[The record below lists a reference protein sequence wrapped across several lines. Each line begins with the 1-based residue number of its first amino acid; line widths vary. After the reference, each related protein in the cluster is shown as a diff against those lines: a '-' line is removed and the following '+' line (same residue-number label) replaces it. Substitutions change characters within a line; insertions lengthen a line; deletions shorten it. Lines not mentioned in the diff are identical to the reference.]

1 MKKKL
6 NIFSNNKI
14 NIFLSTLLSQ
24 YELTFKNLQIE
35 SLDEKNNQ
43 ANIIIIDNY
52 KDTSLIQSSNLKDN
66 YLIISKLKNNKLNFN
81 KNLKLLST
89 PVSINYIQN
98 TIENFVQN
106 IKVYFHDISIDN
118 EQLVNLENNS
128 FCYMTKVEIE
138 ILKYII
144 SEKETNKNFIKQNIL
159 NIKTNIETNSLESHL
174 TRIRKKL
181 NKINTDVKIQSK
193 NEKLLIII

>member
-1 MKKKL
+1 M
-6 NIFSNNKI
+6 
-14 NIFLSTLLSQ
+14 
-24 YELTFKNLQIE
+24 
-35 SLDEKNNQ
+35 
-43 ANIIIIDNY
+43 
-52 KDTSLIQSSNLKDN
+52 
-66 YLIISKLKNNKLNFN
+66 NFN
-81 KNLKLLST
+81 KHIKLLTT

-98 TIENFVQN
+98 AIENFVQN
-106 IKVYFHDISIDN
+106 IKIYFHDISIDN

-138 ILKYII
+138 ILKHII

-193 NEKLLIII
+193 NENLLVII

>member
-14 NIFLSTLLSQ
+14 NIFLSAALYQ
-24 YELTFKNLQIE
+24 YELNFKKLQIE
-35 SLDEKNNQ
+35 DLEEKNNQ
-43 ANIIIIDNY
+43 PNIIIIDNY
-52 KDTSLIQSSNLKDN
+52 NDFNLIQSRELKDN

-81 KNLKLLST
+81 KHLKLLST
-89 PVSINYIQN
+89 PVPINYIQN
-98 TIENFVQN
+98 TIKNFVQN
-106 IKVYFHDISIDN
+106 IKVYFHDISVDN

-138 ILKYII
+138 ILKCII
-144 SEKETNKNFIKQNIL
+144 NEKETNKNFIKQNIL

-193 NEKLLIII
+193 NEKLLITI